1 LLIAE
6 QMSEIAV
13 IVKASVG
20 LLLTVGRDH
29 SVVLAV
35 VVQFKRLNVNCMV
48 RSYEDDVVAFWS
60 YLKVNYLAFELWWLD
75 VAQGFKCEGVVK
87 DEEVLLVRY

>member
-1 LLIAE
+1 
-6 QMSEIAV
+6 MSEIAV
-13 IVKASVG
+13 IMKASVG

-29 SVVLAV
+29 SVVLAI

-60 YLKVNYLAFELWWLD
+60 YLEADYLAFELWWLD
-75 VAQGFKCEGVVK
+75 VAQGFEGEWIVK
-87 DEEVLLVRY
+87 DQKVLLVRY